1 MLFRSKTARACGKP
15 SAIIIAVAAILAW
28 AITGP
33 IFDFS
38 DTWQLVINTSTNL
51 ITFIMV
57 FLIQSTQNRESKAM
71 QIKLD
76 ELIRATHGAHN
87 AMLDLEELDEAVLD
101 TIRADYGRLAL
112 QARLNVQQGMTDTAG
127 NDDKP

>member
-1 MLFRSKTARACGKP
+1 MLFRS
-15 SAIIIAVAAILAW
+15 
-28 AITGP
+28 
-33 IFDFS
+33 
-38 DTWQLVINTSTNL
+38 
-51 ITFIMV
+51 
-57 FLIQSTQNRESKAM
+57 
-71 QIKLD
+71 

>member
-1 MLFRSKTARACGKP
+1 
-15 SAIIIAVAAILAW
+15 
-28 AITGP
+28 
-33 IFDFS
+33 
-38 DTWQLVINTSTNL
+38 
-51 ITFIMV
+51 
-57 FLIQSTQNRESKAM
+57 M